1 MRFPEDK
8 EELLSLVDQGNAQP
22 FHAKTCAHC
31 HGPTKYA
38 DWQSLRIRANQLST
52 AYSIDYYSSYEPFY
66 IARTS
71 ATPYYDER
79 FKAYG
84 YDRISQVCEM
94 HVKGKVTNFEDK
106 TQVEFVRNFERL
118 RFSRIEQ
125 CLYLSY
131 WIQNSCQDAC
141 VEKCGESGQ
150 YGQVQKRVQTFAT
163 TKVPKE

>member
-1 MRFPEDK
+1 MKAHLRFPEDK
-8 EELLSLVDQGNAQP
+8 EELLGLVDQGNAQP

-38 DWQSLRIRANQLST
+38 DWQSLRIRANQLSA

-94 HVKGKVTNFEDK
+94 HVKGWVTK
-106 TQVEFVRNFERL
+106 TAIYSVSQENGPPTRAEISP
-118 RFSRIEQ
+118 FSSDEI
-125 CLYLSY
+125 LLSF
-131 WIQNSCQDAC
+131 N
-141 VEKCGESGQ
+141 
-150 YGQVQKRVQTFAT
+150 
-163 TKVPKE
+163 